1 MRSFRTLFAKELLA
15 LFGSPIAYALIAV
28 FLLIVG
34 YQFAAFLIVER
45 VATLVHVFIQCASL
59 LLLIIPLLTM
69 RLLAEERRL
78 GTLELL
84 LTSPAT
90 EGEIVLAKFCAS
102 LALIAVMLALTLVY
116 PLVLQRFGEPDW
128 GPIYSGYL
136 GLLLLSSALIA
147 IGLAVSGLTANQ
159 IVAATISVA
168 ISVLLWMAAAFSAV
182 LPYPFDMLAA
192 TVSLQARIAPLAGGA
207 LHLTDIGFFV
217 VVTALGLFLAVRSL
231 ARR

>member
-1 MRSFRTLFAKELLA
+1 MRSFRTLFLKELLA

-28 FLLIVG
+28 FLLLIG
-34 YQFAAFLIVER
+34 YQFTAFLIVER
-45 VATLVHVFIQCASL
+45 TATLVHVFIQCASL

-69 RLLAEERRL
+69 RLLAEERRQ

-90 EGEIVLAKFCAS
+90 EGAIVLAKFFAS
-102 LALIAVMLALTLVY
+102 LTLVALMLALTVVC
-116 PLVLQRFGEPDW
+116 PLVLQWYGEPDW

-136 GLLLLSSALIA
+136 GLVLMSAALIA

-159 IVAATISVA
+159 IVAATVSVA
-168 ISVLLWMAAAFSAV
+168 ISVLLWMAAAFAAV
-182 LPYPFDMLAA
+182 LPHPFDAIVA
-192 TVSLQARIAPLAGGA
+192 TLSLQARIAPLAGGA
-207 LHLTDIGFFV
+207 LHLSDIGFFV